1 MPQYDIEMREL
12 PEDWRPIVRERR
24 TRAYRFDNSSP
35 ANLVD
40 QIALTTDLGKS
51 EFVSYSIRLGAFCV
65 RILGADV
72 LRMTAFVT
80 DDDMERFSALLT
92 ELRDIGS
99 KKGCE
104 KDVRR
109 MTTYEEYERMPKDEL
124 IVRLLRMESMH
135 RELTSAMAAIMGE

>member
-12 PEDWRPIVRERR
+12 PEDWRPVTRERR

-80 DDDMERFSALLT
+80 DGDMERFSALLT
-92 ELRDIGS
+92 ELQDIRF
-99 KKGCE
+99 KKEYE
-104 KDVRR
+104 KDVRG
-109 MTTYEEYERMPKDEL
+109 MTTQEEYERMSKDEL
-124 IVRLLRMESMH
+124 IRILLTMESMY
-135 RELTSAMAAIMGE
+135 RELNAAMAAIMRE